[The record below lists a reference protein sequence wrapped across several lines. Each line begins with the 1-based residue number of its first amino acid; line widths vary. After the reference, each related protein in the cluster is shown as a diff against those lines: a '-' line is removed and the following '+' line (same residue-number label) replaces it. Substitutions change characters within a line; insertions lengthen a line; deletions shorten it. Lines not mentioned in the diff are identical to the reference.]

1 MFQFFFL
8 RFFLFTNKTSAYL
21 AGNNIKEILKIY
33 TQELKALVTWLN
45 AIKLSLNTDKS
56 NFTLFGGPRRNI
68 KHNITIKIN
77 NVEIKEKEYTKH
89 IGVLIV
95 KGISWFHHIKHA
107 NRKVSKGIGIL
118 TKLRQFVSKDVLLK
132 LLFAFIQPHLDYGL
146 LIWSTA
152 HKNIKPVN
160 TNVKDIF

>member
-1 MFQFFFL
+1 MFQSFFL
-8 RFFLFTNKTSAYL
+8 RFFLFTDDTSAYL
-21 AGNNIKEILKIY
+21 AGNNIMEILKIY
-33 TQELKALVTWLN
+33 TQELKALVTRLN

-56 NFTLFGGPRRNI
+56 NFTLFGGPRRT
-68 KHNITIKIN
+68 HNITIKIN

-107 NRKVSKGIGIL
+107 NRKVSKGIVIL

-146 LIWSTA
+146 LIWSSA

-160 TNVKDIF
+160 TNLKDIF

>member
-1 MFQFFFL
+1 M
-8 RFFLFTNKTSAYL
+8 
-21 AGNNIKEILKIY
+21 EILKIS
-33 TQELKALVTWLN
+33 TQELKALVTRLN

-56 NFTLFGGPRRNI
+56 NFTLFGGPRRT
-68 KHNITIKIN
+68 HNITIKIN

-107 NRKVSKGIGIL
+107 NRKVSKGIVIL
-118 TKLRQFVSKDVLLK
+118 TKLRQFASKDVLRK